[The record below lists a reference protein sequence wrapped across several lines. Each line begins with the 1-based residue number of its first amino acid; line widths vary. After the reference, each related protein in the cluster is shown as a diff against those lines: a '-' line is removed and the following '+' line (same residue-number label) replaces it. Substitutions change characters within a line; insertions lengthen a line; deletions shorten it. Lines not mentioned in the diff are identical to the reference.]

1 MTTFNV
7 ADMTCGHCEK
17 VIRQAFAT
25 QLPQA
30 VVSIDL
36 AKHHVTV
43 EGVTA
48 EQAQAVIKEEG
59 YTPELAV

>member
-36 AKHHVTV
+36 AKHQVTV

-59 YTPELAV
+59 YTPELVV